1 MNSGMNGLRKRVE
14 LTMKKVLVIFD
25 STYGNTEKLAREI
38 AAGITETGT
47 AECTVIGIG
56 EVSFTDF
63 TEFDG
68 VLIGGPIHMFRA
80 SRGVRGATKN
90 AIKKGLSGKLVG
102 SFETY
107 QAPGHSGR
115 TMKKVEEMVS
125 EAAPDAKIF
134 SPGLSSLVDG
144 RKGPLNAAEPA
155 KAREFGQRF
164 AEELEE

>member
-1 MNSGMNGLRKRVE
+1 
-14 LTMKKVLVIFD
+14 MKKVLVIFD

-38 AAGITETGT
+38 AAGITETGK
-47 AECTVIGIG
+47 AECTVIGKS
-56 EVSFTDF
+56 EVNSKDF

-80 SRGVRGATKN
+80 SGGVRGATKN
-90 AIKKGLSGKLVG
+90 AIKKGLGGKLVG
-102 SFETY
+102 AFETY

-115 TMKKVEEMVS
+115 GVKKIEEMVS
-125 EAAPDAKIF
+125 DGEPDVKIF

-164 AEELEE
+164 AEELAGQ